1 MVGDLSCIC
10 GPIGWKCLYLAG
22 IWRPGFLWRTSEGK
36 LRRAQQVRELP
47 PEDWKVGR
55 VYTERPTHVRS
66 FQRLCFQIHLG
77 AFRTLSAL
85 LWFKVGLSKSFHQ
98 VIIADLLYLSAT
110 EATPTTLTSCA
121 YSSVTFFGVSTPR
134 CLSEWTFHRQTQA
147 VSPTVKL
154 IWSEGLFQWWIRT
167 HGEEEK
173 LFHMSGI
180 TLKLPASANVSS
192 NNSACGMFQ
201 VSIRYR
207 VRPEVNPSQVQCPS
221 TYLSVHQQF
230 LDLKK
235 LFNWLHNEHEKI
247 WMISANRLD
256 VLCVIA
262 KETFS
267 LALID
272 TKRLRGKILSVLWQG
287 ILKRTTLIYRCKF
300 DSSNKK
306 QMCDFLNDWTN
317 CCLDFLRMQI
327 KLLKINCKNW

>member
-1 MVGDLSCIC
+1 MYLRSDWMEMLVF
-10 GPIGWKCLYLAG
+10 GWNLKTRVSLENKRGKIEAG
-22 IWRPGFLWRTSEGK
+22 TTSEGTSTRG
-36 LRRAQQVRELP
+36 LEG
-47 PEDWKVGR
+47 GR

-121 YSSVTFFGVSTPR
+121 YSSVTFFACRLRGVCRNEHSTGK
-134 CLSEWTFHRQTQA
+134 HRLWAQ
-147 VSPTVKL
+147 
-154 IWSEGLFQWWIRT
+154 QWNWYGRKDCSNGGFET

-235 LFNWLHNEHEKI
+235 LFQLVAQRAREDLNDQRE
-247 WMISANRLD
+247 SARRALRHRQGD
-256 VLCVIA
+256 L
-262 KETFS
+262 
-267 LALID
+267 LAGTHRYEAAARQNLVGALA
-272 TKRLRGKILSVLWQG
+272 R